1 MTAPAP
7 RPGGESRPANSRRFE
22 PRCYSGS
29 HPTGSNQLNHGC
41 PSTAFLTPPHMA
53 KNMSITS
60 IKFSNFKAL
69 QNYSVSLQ
77 RMNVLVGSN
86 NSGKSTILSAFRVL
100 EQALRTARAR
110 RASLV
115 RTHTGST
122 SMGHSIPENTIPISL
137 ENVHSDYTDSDS
149 RIEFRYSSGNI
160 IYLLFPVDGG
170 VTMYWKT
177 TRGAQPTPT
186 AFRRSFPDIIQ
197 TIPVLGPIEQDE
209 TIVTDDTVRRAAG
222 TPRASRHFRNYWNKN
237 PKGFEEFQRLI
248 EHTWPGMSIDRPER
262 ASFMSNRLTMFV
274 SENRIARELYWA
286 GLGFQIWCQLLT
298 HISRCSESD
307 ILVVDE
313 PEVYLHPEVQRRLL
327 GIFRDIHP
335 DILLATHSVEIL
347 SEAEPSEILLI
358 DKSRQSARRLRDV
371 EGVQQALDNIGSIQN
386 ITLTELA
393 KNQRILFVEGLH
405 TDYKIIRRFAKI
417 LGFVEL
423 AAGSGV
429 TALESG
435 GFESWPKIQALAWGF
450 RNTLG
455 SKLQIAAIYDRDYRC
470 DEESTH
476 LKIQLEKEI
485 QFAHFHHRKEI
496 ENYLLSPQV
505 LERAAKKTIEER
517 ARRTEQTVS
526 VNFDIMEILESI
538 TDNLKSACSGQHISR
553 YCSYFKAGG
562 KDQSTLTTEA
572 IEIFEKKWSD
582 MQSRLEIVSG
592 KIVIKSVRDYFQQN
606 YGITL
611 TDFRIIDCYR
621 ADEIPQDLVRLIHR
635 LDTFRKSRE
644 DS

>member
-1 MTAPAP
+1 
-7 RPGGESRPANSRRFE
+7 
-22 PRCYSGS
+22 
-29 HPTGSNQLNHGC
+29 
-41 PSTAFLTPPHMA
+41 MA
-53 KNMSITS
+53 KNMSVTS
-60 IKFSNFKAL
+60 VKFNNFKAL
-69 QNYSVSLQ
+69 RNYSVSLQ

-115 RTHTGST
+115 RTHNDGT

-149 RIEFRYSSGNI
+149 RIEFRYSNGNM
-160 IYLLFPVDGG
+160 IYLLFPADGG

-177 TRGAQPTPT
+177 TQGIQPTPS
-186 AFRRSFPDIIQ
+186 AFRKSFPDIIQ
-197 TIPVLGPIEQDE
+197 TIPVLGPIEHHE
-209 TIVTDDTVRRAAG
+209 TIVTDETVRRAAG
-222 TPRASRHFRNYWNKN
+222 TPRASRHFRNYWHKN
-237 PKGFEEFQRLI
+237 PEGFEKFQCLI
-248 EHTWPGMSIDRPER
+248 EDTWPGMSIGRPER
-262 ASFMSNRLTMFV
+262 TSLMDDRLTMFV

-307 ILVVDE
+307 ILIVDE
-313 PEVYLHPEVQRRLL
+313 PEVYLHPEIQRRLL
-327 GIFRDIHP
+327 GIFRDIRP

-358 DKSRQSARRLRDV
+358 DKSRHSARRLRDI
-371 EGVQQALDNIGSIQN
+371 EGVQEALDNIGSIQN
-386 ITLTELA
+386 ITLAELA
-393 KNQRILFVEGLH
+393 KNRRMVFVEGLH
-405 TDYKIIRRFAKI
+405 TDYRIIRRFAKI
-417 LGFVEL
+417 LDFIEL

-435 GFESWPKIQALAWGF
+435 GFESWSKIQALAWGF

-455 SKLQIAAIYDRDYRC
+455 SELQIAAIYDRDYRC
-470 DEESTH
+470 DEELTQ

-485 QFAHFHHRKEI
+485 QFAHFHQRKEI
-496 ENYLLSPQV
+496 ENYLLLPKI
-505 LERAAKKTIEER
+505 LERAAKKAIEDR
-517 ARRTEQTVS
+517 ARRTGQIVS
-526 VNFDIMEILESI
+526 VSFDIMEILESI
-538 TDNLKSACSGQHISR
+538 TDGIKSECSGQHISS

-562 KDQSTLTTEA
+562 KDQSTLATEA

-592 KIVIKSVRDYFQQN
+592 KYVIRAVRDYFQQN
-606 YGITL
+606 HGITL
-611 TDFRIIDCYR
+611 TDLRIIDCYKI
-621 ADEIPQDLVRLIHR
+621 DEIPRYLVDLIHR
-635 LDTFRKSRE
+635 LDAFRGGRE
-644 DS
+644 GS